1 MNGKEAFPKLIFGLH
16 NNNLWGGF
24 LQRQN
29 MENGTQQEGRNDDDV
44 DYD

>member
-24 LQRQN
+24 LQ
-29 MENGTQQEGRNDDDV
+29 TQIWKMGHNERGRNDDDV